1 MTRKR
6 FSFKFQLDLFLL
18 IIYLFVAGIFLAFSS
33 GGFVVNFREVGF
45 SFFSGIQKSVYS
57 VGSFFSGTV
66 NAITELSE
74 LREKYTV
81 LLDRLD
87 DYELLQRTNA
97 DIRIENDHL
106 KELLGFTES
115 LESKNIPAEII
126 ARDPN
131 NLYSSITINRGA
143 RHGIKKNMPVVS
155 FQGSNTALV
164 GKIVQ
169 VGRSTS
175 MIMPIYDYQC
185 FVSSRLQ
192 NNRYEGLVNGQGTP
206 DLPLVMKY
214 IKKRAREEI
223 DIGDMIV
230 TSGENYNYP
239 KNIPIGFV
247 TRIRGIDYETSLE
260 IDLEPVID
268 FSRLENVF
276 VLDLSAHS
284 EEID

>member
-1 MTRKR
+1 MSPKR
-6 FSFKFQLDLFLL
+6 FSFKFQLDLFVML
-18 IIYLFVAGIFLAFSS
+18 IYVFVSGIFLAFSS

-45 SFFSGIQKSVYS
+45 SFFSGVQRSVYS
-57 VGSFFSGTV
+57 ISTFFSGTI
-66 NAITELSE
+66 NAITELGE
-74 LREKYTV
+74 LREKYTQ
-81 LLDRLD
+81 LLGRLE

-97 DIRIENDHL
+97 DIRLENYHL
-106 KELLGFTES
+106 KELLGFSES
-115 LESKNIPAEII
+115 LEAKNIPAEII

-143 RHGIKKNMPVVS
+143 RHGVKKNMAVVS

-175 MIMPIYDYQC
+175 MIMPLYDYQC
-185 FVSSRLQ
+185 YVSARLQ
-192 NNRYEGLVNGQGTP
+192 TNRYEGLVNGQGNP
-206 DLPLVMKY
+206 DTPLVMKY
-214 IKKRAREEI
+214 IKKRARDEI

-276 VLDLSAHS
+276 VLDLTSHS
-284 EEID
+284 KDID

>member
-1 MTRKR
+1 MSPKR
-6 FSFKFQLDLFLL
+6 FSFKFQLDLFVML
-18 IIYLFVAGIFLAFSS
+18 IYVFVSGIFLAFSS

-45 SFFSGIQKSVYS
+45 SFFSGVQRSVYS
-57 VGSFFSGTV
+57 ISTFFSGTI
-66 NAITELSE
+66 NAITELGE
-74 LREKYTV
+74 LREKYTQ
-81 LLDRLD
+81 LLGRLE

-97 DIRIENDHL
+97 DIRLENYHL
-106 KELLGFTES
+106 KELLGFSES
-115 LESKNIPAEII
+115 LEAKNIPAEII

-143 RHGIKKNMPVVS
+143 RHGVKKNMAVIS

-175 MIMPIYDYQC
+175 MIMPLYDYQC
-185 FVSSRLQ
+185 YVSARLQ
-192 NNRYEGLVNGQGTP
+192 TNRYEGLVNGQGNP
-206 DLPLVMKY
+206 DTPLVMKY
-214 IKKRAREEI
+214 IKKRARDEI

-276 VLDLSAHS
+276 VLDLTSHS
-284 EEID
+284 KDID